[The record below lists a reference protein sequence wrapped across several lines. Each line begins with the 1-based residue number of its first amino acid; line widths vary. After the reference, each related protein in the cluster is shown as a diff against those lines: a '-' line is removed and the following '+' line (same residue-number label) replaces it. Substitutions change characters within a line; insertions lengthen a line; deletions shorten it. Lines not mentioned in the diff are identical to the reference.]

1 MDPEELE
8 LVKTEYEDLRIRYH
22 KQTRRLKVS
31 LRVVFTSILRPSAS
45 TSLQETRGRYISNS
59 IRGDR
64 PFLSGISTENMALS
78 RTFHTTPFETPSP
91 II

>member
-31 LRVVFTSILRPSAS
+31 LRVVFTSCCFYINTATFCEYIAS
-45 TSLQETRGRYISNS
+45 RNSGKIYLQ
-59 IRGDR
+59 
-64 PFLSGISTENMALS
+64 
-78 RTFHTTPFETPSP
+78 
-91 II
+91 

>member
-31 LRVVFTSILRPSAS
+31 LRVVFTSTLQPSVS
-45 TSLQETRGRYISNS
+45 T
-59 IRGDR
+59 
-64 PFLSGISTENMALS
+64 
-78 RTFHTTPFETPSP
+78 
-91 II
+91 